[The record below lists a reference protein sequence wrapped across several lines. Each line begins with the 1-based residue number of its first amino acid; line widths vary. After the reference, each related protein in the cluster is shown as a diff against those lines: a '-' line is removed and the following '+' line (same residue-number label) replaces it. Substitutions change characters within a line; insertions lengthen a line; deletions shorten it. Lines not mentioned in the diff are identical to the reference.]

1 MPRRGSKEII
11 KKDKNIFFDQ
21 EKSGKRRGRD
31 RLVLK
36 PEKFK
41 RDQYL

>member
-1 MPRRGSKEII
+1 MRRGTKEIL
-11 KKDKNIFFDQ
+11 KKDRNIFFNL

-36 PEKFK
+36 PEKSK
-41 RDQYL
+41 WL